1 MPRLEDVEQSL
12 LSTGSNLKERTRN
25 AWDSFSD
32 FALRDNVL
40 EVAVGLIL
48 AAAFTTVTTSFVS
61 DILLPPISLLPFF
74 ARNLEEKF
82 AVLKPGPRYHHEG
95 YNTPKQA
102 KEDGAVGL
110 PEPTSPL
117 RRAGARALRD
127 GEGVRLGG
135 ER

>member
-1 MPRLEDVEQSL
+1 MPRLEDAEQTL
-12 LSTGSNLKERTRN
+12 LSSGSNLKQRTRN

-82 AVLKPGPRYHHEG
+82 AVLKPGPNYHSHSPNGGKGEG

-102 KEDGAVGL
+102 KEDGAVVMNYG
-110 PEPTSPL
+110 
-117 RRAGARALRD
+117 
-127 GEGVRLGG
+127 
-135 ER
+135 